1 MSRPGEVL
9 FFEKSYFSDQIRF
22 CSDLLLILVGFGSH
36 FGGQSRAKMRS
47 KINEKSDGIL
57 DRSLKS
63 SWALKGVPGG
73 FRSACP
79 GSTGRGRGGVN
90 PPQGRGGKNALK
102 DLCL

>member
-1 MSRPGEVL
+1 MPDSVWTDFL
-9 FFEKSYFSDQIRF
+9 M
-22 CSDLLLILVGFGSH
+22 ILVGFGSH

-79 GSTGRGRGGVN
+79 GSTGKGREGVN
-90 PPQGRGGKNALK
+90 PSPEG
-102 DLCL
+102 